1 MPRIKNVP
9 FRKLHAPGGSAATN
23 KAAVMKKLAKAKALM
38 AMNGGG
44 GKGAVIH
51 TGKLKVPF
59 RPAASA
65 SSVALGKKGLIKQL
79 KRRSGSFP
87 P

>member
-9 FRKLHAPGGSAATN
+9 IRKLPTSGNNSSAMN

-38 AMNGGG
+38 AMNSS

-59 RPAASA
+59 KPASA
-65 SSVALGKKGLIKQL
+65 TSVAMAKKGLIKQL
-79 KRRSGSFP
+79 KHR
-87 P
+87 